1 MPSSKSK
8 PQLPTARSQSKC
20 QSFCGKV
27 LSPLNFKVSASRGG
41 CGSRFHFIDNFWTL
55 WEELHPSFDVSLRN
69 SPTETYP
76 FWTFFLSMK
85 ENWWV
90 THTHT
95 HTQND
100 QDLLVSDSI
109 AHFHSGLV
117 RACHMPR
124 PPLHNGLVRAPWR
137 VGDTMASRGNDGW
150 ATSKSGDLCPCQNCS
165 QGPPAEET
173 GRGSLLNRSACPSDD
188 PVYQETEL
196 MMRYFKL
203 WLGHKALLQ
212 WC

>member
-1 MPSSKSK
+1 MKVYSMPSSKSK

-27 LSPLNFKVSASRGG
+27 LSLLNFKVSASRGG
-41 CGSRFHFIDNFWTL
+41 CGSRFHFVDNFWTL

-95 HTQND
+95 HKMTRIFW
-100 QDLLVSDSI
+100 LVIVLHISI
-109 AHFHSGLV
+109 VAWFGHVTCHDRLSTTVLSGHLGEWV
-117 RACHMPR
+117 T
-124 PPLHNGLVRAPWR
+124 PW
-137 VGDTMASRGNDGW
+137 
-150 ATSKSGDLCPCQNCS
+150 
-165 QGPPAEET
+165 PAEEMLD
-173 GRGSLLNRSACPSDD
+173 G
-188 PVYQETEL
+188 Q
-196 MMRYFKL
+196 
-203 WLGHKALLQ
+203 HQ
-212 WC
+212 